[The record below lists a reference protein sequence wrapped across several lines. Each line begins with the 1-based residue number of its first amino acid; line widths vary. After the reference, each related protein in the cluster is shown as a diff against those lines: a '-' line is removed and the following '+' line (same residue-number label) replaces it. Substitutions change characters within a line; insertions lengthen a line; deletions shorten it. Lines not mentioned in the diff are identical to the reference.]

1 LPHERIGIRGDFA
14 RMSQVLGNLINNAA
28 KYTDPGGRIEVAIV
42 REGRD
47 AVFRVRDS
55 GMGIPAGALATVF
68 EPFTQLERTLD
79 RAQGG
84 LGIGLTLVRRLVEM
98 QGGSVAAHSAGHG
111 QGCEFTVRL
120 PATELASRVDT
131 SAAAANS
138 ATGDGSN
145 GAKTVLVV
153 DDNADVAESTAIL
166 LRVAGY
172 DVRVALDGKAALA
185 AVGAMAP
192 HAVLLDIGLPGMDGY
207 QVAARMREMPALAR
221 TLIVAV
227 SGYGADEHQARSR
240 QAGVDH
246 HLVKPIDLDAVVN
259 LLAERRSGGADA
271 PARAAN

>member
-1 LPHERIGIRGDFA
+1 VP
-14 RMSQVLGNLINNAA
+14 
-28 KYTDPGGRIEVAIV
+28 
-42 REGRD
+42 
-47 AVFRVRDS
+47 
-55 GMGIPAGALATVF
+55 
-68 EPFTQLERTLD
+68 
-79 RAQGG
+79 
-84 LGIGLTLVRRLVEM
+84 
-98 QGGSVAAHSAGHG
+98 
-111 QGCEFTVRL
+111 
-120 PATELASRVDT
+120 
-131 SAAAANS
+131 
-138 ATGDGSN
+138 
-145 GAKTVLVV
+145 VV

-185 AVGAMAP
+185 AVGTMAP